1 MSAPDRSAPLPP
13 GSVIGILGGGQL
25 GRMMIPAAA
34 RLGYR
39 CAVYAPE
46 ADSPACHLTDQYI
59 VADYTD
65 IAALERFAGMV
76 DIVTYEF
83 ENIPLEAVERLAAL
97 RPVRP
102 GPGALAQTQD
112 RLTEKRFLNETCGIP
127 TAACRAIDG
136 PGDIPAAIAAL
147 GAPLLLKTR
156 RMGYDGKG
164 QVRISAEADPAQA
177 WESLG
182 RTPAIAEA
190 VVPFDREISVVLAR
204 GMDGATGA
212 YPPGENR
219 HGGGILRR
227 THLPAALPDA
237 LAARAVGMAERVA
250 EKLDYVGVLAVEMFV
265 TDGPGEILANEI
277 APRVHNTGHW
287 TLEGA
292 VTDQFEQHIR
302 AIAGLPLGATDAL
315 GPVRME
321 NLIGADIDRRADL
334 LADPRAR
341 LHDYGKG
348 EARPGRK
355 MGHVTWLDLY

>member
-1 MSAPDRSAPLPP
+1 MSEISAPLPT

-25 GRMMIPAAA
+25 GRMLIPPAA

-39 CAVYAPE
+39 CAVFSPE
-46 ADSPACHLTDQYI
+46 EDCPASHLTDRCI

-65 IAALERFAGMV
+65 MAALERFAGMV
-76 DIVTYEF
+76 DVVTFEF
-83 ENIPLEAVERLAAL
+83 ENIPLASVERLAAL

-102 GPGALAQTQD
+102 GPAALAQTQD

-127 TAACRAIDG
+127 TARCRAIDG
-136 PGDIPAAIAAL
+136 PGDIAAAIAAL

-164 QVRISAEADPAQA
+164 QVRISADGDPAQA

-182 RTPAIAEA
+182 RAPAIAEA

-204 GMDGATGA
+204 GADGRTVA

-219 HGGGILRR
+219 HAGGILRR
-227 THLPAALPDA
+227 THLPAGIPDA
-237 LAARAVGMAERVA
+237 LAARASEMARRVA
-250 EKLDYVGVLAVEMFV
+250 AELDYIGVLALEMFV
-265 TDGPGEILANEI
+265 TDGPGEVLANEI

-287 TLEGA
+287 TLDGA

-302 AIAGLPLGATDAL
+302 AIAGLPLGAPDAL
-315 GPVRME
+315 GRVRME
-321 NLIGADIDRRADL
+321 NLIGADIERRADL

-341 LHDYGKG
+341 VHDYGKG

-355 MGHVTWLDLY
+355 MGHVTWLDAD